1 MTNHPAPIL
10 TVDVALLTMSKDHV
24 LVGLLTRDQPPFAG
38 ERALP
43 GGYVHIDKDSDTE
56 ATARRVLKDKT
67 GLTGVLC
74 EQLSTFS
81 GPDRD
86 PRGWS
91 ASVVYYAIIPEDAFA
106 AIAETAPLDWV
117 PLKDPG
123 IVAFDHAKVIAAV
136 ESRISARAAYSSLP
150 AWFLAPRFT
159 LTDLRRS
166 YEVLIGTPLND
177 SAFRRKIN
185 ELDMLEPVEGAKSK
199 STARPA
205 QLYRLKVPRLTLFDR
220 TI

>member
-1 MTNHPAPIL
+1 MKGDL
-10 TVDVALLTMSKDHV
+10 V
-24 LVGLLTRDQPPFAG
+24 LVGLLTRDQPPHVG

-56 ATARRVLKDKT
+56 ATARRVLKEKT

-74 EQLSTFS
+74 EQLATFS
-81 GPDRD
+81 GPERD

-91 ASVVYYAIIPEDAFA
+91 ASVVYYAVIPEDAFA
-106 AIAETAPLDWV
+106 EVAEHAPLDWV
-117 PLKDPG
+117 PLGNPG
-123 IVAFDHAKVIAAV
+123 RVAFDHARVLTAV
-136 ESRISARAAYSSLP
+136 ADRIRARAAYSSLP
-150 AWFLAPRFT
+150 AWFLARQFT

-166 YEVLIGTPLND
+166 YEVLIGAPLND

-205 QLYRLKVPRLTLFDR
+205 QLYRLKEPRLTLFDR